1 MEEILKLSDKYMV
14 LEDLSSLYDR
24 YELPSQAICRNI
36 SKGFNEIYKIGN
48 FDLIVVFTGDTLITD
63 SNNFL
68 RRYDE
73 MLNNCWLGMVS
84 IAVGQKFHSNDD
96 DPINQILGGRI
107 QNEDTTDF
115 ACCYFM
121 VKGDFA
127 EKHKSFADIKI
138 TNKFTSEQCLGDEMM
153 RSLSNEGFG
162 FDKIGILNSE
172 SPRIAYSYHD
182 GIEYHSKTNG
192 LPSR

>member
-1 MEEILKLSDKYMV
+1 MTNYLEFLKTKQKTHINS
-14 LEDLSSLYDR
+14 
-24 YELPSQAICRNI
+24 
-36 SKGFNEIYKIGN
+36 GFDIDN
-48 FDLIVVFTGDTLITD
+48 
-63 SNNFL
+63 
-68 RRYDE
+68 E
-73 MLNNCWLGMVS
+73 MLNNNWVGMVS
-84 IAVGQKFHSNDD
+84 IAVGQNFHSNDD
-96 DPINQILGGRI
+96 DPSNGISGNRF

-121 VKGDFA
+121 IKGNFA
-127 EKHKSFADIKI
+127 KKHKSFSNIKI

-162 FDKIGILNSE
+162 FDKIGILNCV
-172 SPRIAYSYHD
+172 SPEAAYSYND